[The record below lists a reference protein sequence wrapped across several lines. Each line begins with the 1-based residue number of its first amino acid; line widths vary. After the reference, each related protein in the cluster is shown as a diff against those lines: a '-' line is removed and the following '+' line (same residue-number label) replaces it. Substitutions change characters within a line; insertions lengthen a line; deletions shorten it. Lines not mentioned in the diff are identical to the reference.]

1 MDKEQMLKRFAMNI
15 VNQLFDLADVPVE
28 KRQAINDKAD
38 SFVLRLLQ
46 QTPCSTLR
54 ELLVQKMNSVT
65 EERKELSYNSITDIE
80 KAQEIETINWVLS
93 LIDASQP
100 VA

>member
-1 MDKEQMLKRFAMNI
+1 MNNLSDDILDFVKSYAAERGREDDKTYIVGLMAFAG
-15 VNQLFDLADVPVE
+15 
-28 KRQAINDKAD
+28 
-38 SFVLRLLQ
+38 RLLSQKLQ